1 VVLLRDAS
9 QLSPESAGARSHQGL
24 GKEVRPFKGING
36 DCRQAVACRN
46 IAIGKAIVAIG
57 MFVKQPRK
65 DVLEFVRRQTGNTR
79 KATANKAKAFLRKY
93 E

>member
-1 VVLLRDAS
+1 
-9 QLSPESAGARSHQGL
+9 
-24 GKEVRPFKGING
+24 VRPFKGINR